1 MMKNETLGGKN
12 TAKRKIQIR
21 RYIEERSKAM
31 RQHSDPFVQDEN
43 DGSQVLKVG
52 SMKFSFKTDYIAS
65 DDSEFDDE
73 QHDYGILTKKL
84 DLNEADRFMASL
96 RMPKAKAKKHSQQR
110 LPPPAPVVTV
120 DLDALRAQSEMVEK
134 MIMAEAVE
142 HEEEEEVSE

>member
-1 MMKNETLGGKN
+1 MMKKDTLGGKN

-73 QHDYGILTKKL
+73 PHDDGILTKKL

-96 RMPKAKAKKHSQQR
+96 RMPKAKKHSQQR

>member
-1 MMKNETLGGKN
+1 MMKSETLGGKN

-21 RYIEERSKAM
+21 KYIEERSKAM

-52 SMKFSFKTDYIAS
+52 TMKFSFKTDYIAS
-65 DDSEFDDE
+65 DDSEFEDEPQDD
-73 QHDYGILTKKL
+73 GILTKKL

-96 RMPKAKAKKHSQQR
+96 RMPKMKKHKQQR
-110 LPPPAPVVTV
+110 LPPPVVTV
-120 DLDALRAQSEMVEK
+120 DLDALRVQSEMVEK

-142 HEEEEEVSE
+142 HEEEEEISE